1 MAERKKKKRVDGTK
15 AVLVLSEVDGRTGLG
30 IHHPVEKK
38 KEKVSNRPRE
48 VVLFV

>member
-1 MAERKKKKRVDGTK
+1 MDGTK